1 MQRMVIYVDSD
12 EEFAEEELKEM
23 SIAHAD
29 FVMSTIKGIKPGRT
43 FPSTNK
49 KVTFIT
55 MNFPPINPFDNAIA
69 LMVIGK
75 GGESN

>member
-1 MQRMVIYVDSD
+1 MQRMVVYVDSD

-29 FVMSTIKGIKPGRT
+29 FVMSTLKGVKSDRSFPPTDKKAT
-43 FPSTNK
+43 F
-49 KVTFIT
+49 VTI
-55 MNFPPINPFDNAIA
+55 NFPPINPLDNAIA

-75 GGESN
+75 GGESD